1 MRVAFGLGAIQLAVT
16 LGWMA
21 YAHFQPRIL
30 DDIGLSRL
38 DTLLSVYVAAAGT
51 MLGPLAGGLADLT
64 VRRAGSR
71 FPVVVA
77 GGFLAA
83 VLFVAVALAI
93 GPYAPGPL
101 RDAIP
106 VLIVLWIAAM
116 IVLQAPSLAL
126 AGDLSGPELLPAVA
140 SMVVATMLPLAVWPW
155 LQAALDRAG
164 GAMVFVAGG
173 VVVVT
178 ATLIVR
184 RLVPRPGLP
193 AAEASDTGS
202 QGLPY
207 VGAFALGV
215 SSAFVVLLAARLVP
229 MTLAVRLRRMDAS
242 PFSSIAFA
250 ASGILAPPLGRAA
263 ATVGRRRALVASFLL
278 AFACGLA
285 AQLVSERIGGMV
297 LMVVLGVALALNLDC
312 ALPVAFGGSGV
323 RTGLTAGL
331 YLGGVMAGTE
341 AALLLVPGA
350 G

>member
-1 MRVAFGLGAIQLAVT
+1 VAFGLGAIQLAVT
-16 LGWMA
+16 LGWIA

-30 DDIGLSRL
+30 DDIGRSRL

-77 GGFLAA
+77 GGFLAG

-106 VLIVLWIAAM
+106 LLIVLWIAAM

-126 AGDLSGPELLPAVA
+126 AGDLSRPELLPAVA

-155 LQAALDRAG
+155 LEAALNRAG
-164 GAMVFVAGG
+164 GALVFVAGG
-173 VVVVT
+173 VVVVM
-178 ATLIVR
+178 ATLLAW
-184 RLVPRPGLP
+184 RLVPRPALP
-193 AAEASDTGS
+193 AAAASDR
-202 QGLPY
+202 GLPY

-242 PFSSIAFA
+242 RFSSIAFA

-278 AFACGLA
+278 ALACGLA
-285 AQLVSERIGGMV
+285 AQLVSERIGGVV

-312 ALPVAFGGSGV
+312 ALPVAFGSSGV

-341 AALLLVPGA
+341 AALRLVPGS